1 MKHTLFFKEAK
12 PEEYVL
18 LGGKGSSLASMSA
31 AGFPVP
37 MGFSVTTHAYA
48 KFLEEGQL
56 LATILEKVSC
66 IDCANTDELASNS
79 KEIRQMILDKPLPSD
94 VENEIKASYKKL
106 CEKAGMPNDLP
117 VAVRSSATAEDL
129 PDASFAGQQ
138 DTYLWVVGEAEVL
151 TNVRKCWASLF
162 TARAIN
168 YRKNQKIDET
178 ELLMS
183 VVVQKMVNARTAGVS
198 MTMNPINGDRS
209 KIVIDSSWG
218 LGEAVVSGEVT
229 PDNFL
234 IDKIMLQI
242 ITSNIQEK
250 NIEHVPDMANK
261 CVITREI
268 EPERAKEPSLSDD
281 EVIEICKIS
290 KIIEKH
296 YKCPQDIEWAIDADL
311 PAGENVTLLQSRPET
326 VWSQKT
332 IEKKKAVTGME
343 GIINTLM
350 NPIGTKKS

>member
-31 AGFPVP
+31 ADFPVP

-151 TNVRKCWASLF
+151 TNVRKCW
-162 TARAIN
+162 
-168 YRKNQKIDET
+168 Q
-178 ELLMS
+178 
-183 VVVQKMVNARTAGVS
+183 V
-198 MTMNPINGDRS
+198 
-209 KIVIDSSWG
+209 
-218 LGEAVVSGEVT
+218 
-229 PDNFL
+229 
-234 IDKIMLQI
+234 
-242 ITSNIQEK
+242 
-250 NIEHVPDMANK
+250 
-261 CVITREI
+261 C
-268 EPERAKEPSLSDD
+268 
-281 EVIEICKIS
+281 
-290 KIIEKH
+290 
-296 YKCPQDIEWAIDADL
+296 
-311 PAGENVTLLQSRPET
+311 LLQEP
-326 VWSQKT
+326 
-332 IEKKKAVTGME
+332 
-343 GIINTLM
+343 
-350 NPIGTKKS
+350 